1 VKRIL
6 IVGLLGL
13 YLLSAMV
20 GCGSKNTMSL
30 LTGRQLYEIGM
41 ENYNKKKYRK
51 AVEYLQNA
59 IYNFPGESMIDSAQ
73 YFLSM
78 SYFGNEEYA
87 LAYTEF
93 NRLALNYPTS
103 TFFEHSL
110 FMRALSQ
117 YKETPN
123 NPGLD
128 QSALQ
133 PAIKQFEDFL
143 LDYPESEVA
152 PQVKEYLLKA
162 RTRIAKKIY
171 DNAVVYE
178 RIRAFDAAESYFQ
191 RVIDEYSETPL
202 AAQASYKI
210 GYLEFKRGRLQTAK
224 EKLQA
229 YVIVFPQ
236 HEWVPKA
243 TDYLEKIEHK
253 LAEDPP
259 DSNAKS

>member
-1 VKRIL
+1 MKRIL
-6 IVGLLGL
+6 VIALLALG
-13 YLLSAMV
+13 LLSAMS
-20 GCGSKNTMSL
+20 GCGSKNAMSL
-30 LTGRQLYEIGM
+30 LTGRQLYEKGM
-41 ENYNKKKYRK
+41 EYYQKEKYRR

-73 YFLSM
+73 YFLSL
-78 SYFGNEEYA
+78 SYFNNEEYT

-103 TFFEHSL
+103 VFFEHSL

-123 NPGLD
+123 NSGLD

-143 LDYPESEVA
+143 LDYPDSEVA
-152 PQVKEYLLKA
+152 PLVKEHLLKA
-162 RTRIAKKIY
+162 RTRVAKKLY

-178 RIRAFDAAESYFQ
+178 RIRAFDAAETYFQ
-191 RVIDEYSETPL
+191 RVVDEYSETPL

-210 GYLEFKRGRLQTAK
+210 GYLEFKRGRFQQAK

-243 TDYLEKIEHK
+243 TDYIEQIEHK
-253 LAEDPP
+253 LTEEPP

>member
-1 VKRIL
+1 
-6 IVGLLGL
+6 
-13 YLLSAMV
+13 
-20 GCGSKNTMSL
+20 MSL
-30 LTGRQLYEIGM
+30 LTGRQLYDNGM
-41 ENYNKKKYRK
+41 EQYNKKKYRK
-51 AVEYLQNA
+51 AIEYLQNA

-73 YFLSM
+73 YFLAM
-78 SYFGNEEYA
+78 SYFENEDYA
-87 LAYTEF
+87 LAHTEF

-103 TFFEHSL
+103 AFFESSI

-133 PAIKQFEDFL
+133 PAITQFEDFL

-162 RTRIAKKIY
+162 RTRIAKKLY

-178 RIRAFDAAESYFQ
+178 RIRAYDAAATYFQ
-191 RVIDEYSETPL
+191 RVIDEYSETTL
-202 AAQASYKI
+202 AAQATFKI
-210 GYLEFKRGRLQTAK
+210 GYMEFKRGRFQQAK

-243 TDYLEKIEHK
+243 TDYIEKIEHK
-253 LAEDPP
+253 LAEEPP